1 MRLLAVLLLCGV
13 CSAQS
18 FWTREMKVE
27 TGLLTAEIAYDGDTT
42 QKLMGRGYGEA
53 NPLARPMVTHGN
65 AGQAAASAVGLGA
78 VLGTS
83 YLLHRAHH
91 DKLSRWVMRAAVIA
105 EGANDVR
112 QATLMQH

>member
-1 MRLLAVLLLCGV
+1 MRYLAVLLLCGV

-27 TGLLTAEIAYDGDTT
+27 TGLLTAEIAYDGVTT

-91 DKLSRWVMRAAVIA
+91 DKASRWVMRVAVVA
-105 EGANDVR
+105 EGVNDIR
-112 QATLMQH
+112 QSTLR